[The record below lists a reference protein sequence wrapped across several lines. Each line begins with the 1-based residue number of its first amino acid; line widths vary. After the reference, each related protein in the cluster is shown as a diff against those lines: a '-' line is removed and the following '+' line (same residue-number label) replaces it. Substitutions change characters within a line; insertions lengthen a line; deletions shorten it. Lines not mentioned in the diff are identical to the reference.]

1 MEEFKRRIIV
11 NYYKEEIVHNGENR
25 EEWENDY
32 LIKREMFMKWMENK
46 VGSWMK
52 YLM

>member
-11 NYYKEEIVHNGENR
+11 NYYEEEITHCGDNR

-32 LIKREMFMKWMENK
+32 LMNSEMFMKWMENK
-46 VGSWMK
+46 VWHLWN